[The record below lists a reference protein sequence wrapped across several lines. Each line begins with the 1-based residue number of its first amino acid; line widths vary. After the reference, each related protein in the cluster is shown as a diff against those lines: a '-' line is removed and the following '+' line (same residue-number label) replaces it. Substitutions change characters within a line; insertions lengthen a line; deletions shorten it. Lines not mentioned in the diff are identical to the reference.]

1 MRSSSVAAPPTETQ
15 CASRR
20 QPKSDG
26 SSAASVTWPNA
37 TTTLTLRTRR
47 FGSDGL
53 SGGVDVSGNKLSN
66 APGFTADAGV
76 QYSRPVSGTLSAY
89 GRADVVSYGSFQ
101 YDDANTA
108 QQDAYSLTNLRGGV
122 RSGKVFIEG
131 WVRNA
136 FNKAYVLTAF
146 AYPLF
151 APSGFIGENGPART
165 FGVRAGVTF

>member
-53 SGGVDVSGNKLSN
+53 AAS
-66 APGFTADAGV
+66 
-76 QYSRPVSGTLSAY
+76 
-89 GRADVVSYGSFQ
+89 
-101 YDDANTA
+101 DDAEPEGELEI
-108 QQDAYSLTNLRGGV
+108 DEDFLRRIREV
-122 RSGKVFIEG
+122 
-131 WVRNA
+131 
-136 FNKAYVLTAF
+136 
-146 AYPLF
+146 
-151 APSGFIGENGPART
+151 
-165 FGVRAGVTF
+165 